1 METISKRTKHSGFV
15 LFLAVIMLLC
25 VLSGGSRA
33 TAQDVLT
40 WHNDNAR
47 TGQNLEDRTLTI
59 HNVNP
64 KTFGKLFTI
73 SVDGKVDAEP
83 LYTARSEIPN
93 EEFRNVLF
101 VATEHDSLYAFD
113 ADTGKQFWHVRLL
126 KPGETPSDNIHCG
139 QIVPEI
145 GITSTPVID
154 LHRGPH
160 GTIYVIAMSK
170 DP

>member
-15 LFLAVIMLLC
+15 LFLAVLMLLC

-113 ADTGKQFWHVRLL
+113 ADTQENNSG
-126 KPGETPSDNIHCG
+126 
-139 QIVPEI
+139 
-145 GITSTPVID
+145 TSGYSNREKLP
-154 LHRGPH
+154 P
-160 GTIYVIAMSK
+160 TIFIAAKLFRKSA
-170 DP
+170 